1 MQILDAAAVRTRTP
15 MPALVQAIG
24 RAFAAAG
31 AAGAEVPQRHSHALP
46 GDVSLLL
53 MPAWRAGRPA
63 GPAGPGGRLG
73 IKTVTV
79 CPGNAARGL
88 PGVQGLYSLFDAATG
103 VPLAVMEGSELTA
116 RRTAA
121 TSALAASWL
130 ARADARHLL
139 VVGAGRVAALLP
151 EAMRVVRPTLAQ
163 ITVWARRG
171 EAAEALAAQW
181 REQGLNATATAELA
195 GAARRADIV
204 SCATMVREPLVQ
216 GAWLAPGSHLD
227 LIGSF
232 APAMRE
238 ADVAA
243 FAGASVFIDTPESL
257 AKAGEL
263 LAAIDA
269 GCLRAADVVG
279 TLADL
284 AQGRCR
290 MRASRDERTVFKS
303 VGNAI
308 EDLAA
313 AELALDGAPG

>member
-1 MQILDAAAVRTRTP
+1 MQILDAAAVRARTP

-24 RAFAAAG
+24 RAFAAG
-31 AAGAEVPQRHSHALP
+31 AAGAEVPQRHAHALP

-53 MPAWRAGRPA
+53 MPAWRA
-63 GPAGPGGRLG
+63 GGRLG

-103 VPLAVMEGSELTA
+103 VPLALLEGSELTA

-130 ARADARHLL
+130 AREDARHLL

-151 EAMRVVRPTLAQ
+151 EAMRCVRPGLAR
-163 ITVWARRG
+163 ITVWARR
-171 EAAEALAAQW
+171 AAAADALAAQW
-181 REQGLNATATAELA
+181 RGQGLPAAATTDLATA
-195 GAARRADIV
+195 ARSADIV
-204 SCATMVREPLVQ
+204 SCATMASEPLVR
-216 GAWLAPGSHLD
+216 GEWLVAGSHLD

-232 APAMRE
+232 APHMRE
-238 ADVAA
+238 ADAAA
-243 FAGASVFIDTPESL
+243 FAGASVFIDTAESL
-257 AKAGEL
+257 HKAGEL
-263 LAAIDA
+263 LAAIEA
-269 GCLRAADVVG
+269 GALAAEGVVG

-284 AQGRCR
+284 ACGRCR
-290 MRASRDERTVFKS
+290 KRRSADERTVFKS

-313 AELALDGAPG
+313 AELAIDGGPG

>member
-1 MQILDAAAVRTRTP
+1 MLVLDAAEVRARTP

-24 RAFAAAG
+24 RAFAA
-31 AAGAEVPQRHSHALP
+31 GAEVPQRHAHALP

-53 MPAWRAGRPA
+53 MPAWRA
-63 GPAGPGGRLG
+63 GGRLG

-103 VPLAVMEGSELTA
+103 VPLALLEGSELTA

-121 TSALAASWL
+121 TSALAAGWL

-139 VVGAGRVAALLP
+139 VVGAGRVAAVLP
-151 EAMRVVRPTLAQ
+151 EAMRVVRPGLERL
-163 ITVWARRG
+163 TVWARR
-171 EAAEALAAQW
+171 AAAAQALAAQW
-181 REQGLNATATAELA
+181 REQGLPAEATTDLA
-195 GAARRADIV
+195 AAVRSADIV
-204 SCATMVREPLVQ
+204 SCATMAGEPLVH
-216 GAWLAPGSHLD
+216 GDWLAAGSHLD

-232 APAMRE
+232 APHMRE
-238 ADVAA
+238 ADTAA

-263 LAAIDA
+263 LAAIEA
-269 GCLRAADVVG
+269 GSLAPGEVVG

-284 AQGRCR
+284 AGGRCR
-290 MRASRDERTVFKS
+290 RRRTAEERTVFKS

-313 AELALDGAPG
+313 AELALDGPPG

>member
-1 MQILDAAAVRTRTP
+1 MLVLDAAEVRARTP

-24 RAFAAAG
+24 RAFAA
-31 AAGAEVPQRHSHALP
+31 GAEVPQRHAHALP

-53 MPAWRAGRPA
+53 MPAWRA
-63 GPAGPGGRLG
+63 GGRLG

-103 VPLAVMEGSELTA
+103 VPLALLEGSELTA

-121 TSALAASWL
+121 TSALAAGWL

-139 VVGAGRVAALLP
+139 VVGAGRVAAVLP
-151 EAMRVVRPTLAQ
+151 EAMRVVRPGLERL
-163 ITVWARRG
+163 TVWARR
-171 EAAEALAAQW
+171 AAAAQALAAQW
-181 REQGLNATATAELA
+181 REQGLPAEATTDLA
-195 GAARRADIV
+195 AAVRSADIV
-204 SCATMVREPLVQ
+204 SCATMAGEPLVH
-216 GAWLAPGSHLD
+216 GDWLAAGSHLD

-232 APAMRE
+232 APHMRE
-238 ADVAA
+238 ADTAA

-263 LAAIDA
+263 LAALEA
-269 GCLRAADVVG
+269 GCLATDGRPGQVVG

-284 AQGRCR
+284 AGGRCR
-290 MRASRDERTVFKS
+290 RRRTAEERTVFKS

-313 AELALDGAPG
+313 AELALDGPPG